1 MTHLLVTN
9 DFLPKIGGIQ
19 TYLWELWRRLPSE
32 RVVVLTTPFS
42 GDQSVVR
49 AFDAAAPMKIIRTR
63 QRWLL
68 PTPILRNE
76 IIRVARQEHAT
87 HIVLDPA
94 FPLGAI
100 GPSLVAAGFT
110 YSVVLHGAEVAIPG
124 RLPISSAILR
134 YSLRR
139 AAHSFAAGPYPLA
152 EAQHCAKQP
161 LSSTVVPP
169 GVDLTR
175 FTPASPERKATI
187 RQQFGL
193 APLGGPPIISAT
205 SRHVPRK
212 GIDTLISAAGKLA
225 PEFPG
230 LTLAIASTGRQTADL
245 QRLAARARRASGDS
259 LDVRFFGRV
268 DDRTLTDLYAA
279 ADLNATLCRTRW
291 FGLEQE
297 GFGIIFVE
305 AGACG
310 VASIAGDSGGAKD
323 AVVDGVTGAIVA
335 RPVGVKETVPV
346 LRSLLVDRARLAEM
360 GAAARVQATKSF
372 DYDDLAAQLDSQL
385 IELERRSLP
394 TVR

>member
-19 TYLWELWRRLPSE
+19 TYLWELWRRLPAE
-32 RVVVLTTPFS
+32 RVVVLTTPYD
-42 GDQSVVR
+42 GDQSVVE
-49 AFDAAAPMKIIRTR
+49 AFDAAAPMRIIRTR

-68 PTPILRNE
+68 PTPVLRKE
-76 IIRVARQEHAT
+76 IIRVAHEVQAT

-100 GPSLVAAGFT
+100 GPSLVKAGFT

-124 RLPISSAILR
+124 RLPVSSTILR
-134 YSLRR
+134 RTLRR
-139 AAHSFAAGPYPLA
+139 AAHSFGAGPYPLA
-152 EAQHCAKQP
+152 EAEHCAQRP
-161 LSSTVVPP
+161 LPSTVVAP

-175 FTPASPERKATI
+175 FRPASAERKATI
-187 RQQFGL
+187 REQLGL
-193 APLGGPPIISAT
+193 PPLGGSPVICAT

-212 GIDTLISAAGKLA
+212 GIDTLISAAGKVA
-225 PEFPG
+225 PQFPG
-230 LTLAIASTGRQTADL
+230 LTVAVASTGRQTSEL
-245 QRLAARARRASGDS
+245 KRLAAQARRASGDS
-259 LDVRFFGRV
+259 LDVRFFGRI
-268 DDRTLTDLYAA
+268 DDATLSDLYAC

-310 VASIAGDSGGAKD
+310 VPSIAGDSGGAKD
-323 AVVDGVTGAIVA
+323 AVIDGVTGAIVP
-335 RPVGVKETVPV
+335 RPVGVNQTVPV
-346 LRSLLVDRARLAEM
+346 LRSLLADRVVLAEM
-360 GAAARVQATKSF
+360 GEAAKVEATKSF
-372 DYDDLAAQLDSQL
+372 DYLAAQLDMRL
-385 IELERRSLP
+385 LELERYSLP